1 MKGMKRY
8 ISAAVMCACALLC
21 HAQDTIS
28 LMNGQKIAAKVML
41 ISGGEVQYKK
51 FSNPDGPTYVE
62 KGTNIGYIRYQNG
75 EVENWSAVVP
85 EPVEAA
91 TAVVEP
97 EPVEDLYVVPTKVGI
112 LRYEKHSPSY
122 VSLDRNHLSV
132 ERAYEVMGD
141 RYDDFNKHRKKWK
154 NWKKCWLIGVGV
166 TAVVTPMLAVGAR
179 KTNSNGLDMATIF
192 VPVGGMTAIGL
203 GAGKSSKHK
212 RRMMWRLGA
221 IEY

>member
-8 ISAAVMCACALLC
+8 ISAAVMCVCALLC

-41 ISGGEVQYKK
+41 ISGGDVQYKK
-51 FSNPDGPTYVE
+51 YTNPDGPTYVE

-97 EPVEDLYVVPTKVGI
+97 EPVEDL
-112 LRYEKHSPSY
+112 
-122 VSLDRNHLSV
+122 
-132 ERAYEVMGD
+132 
-141 RYDDFNKHRKKWK
+141 
-154 NWKKCWLIGVGV
+154 
-166 TAVVTPMLAVGAR
+166 
-179 KTNSNGLDMATIF
+179 
-192 VPVGGMTAIGL
+192 
-203 GAGKSSKHK
+203 
-212 RRMMWRLGA
+212 
-221 IEY
+221 